1 VLIPSLP
8 SLLPSLPFPQT
19 AKSAKASGADALLVT
34 GHEAA
39 AHGGDV
45 TSLVL
50 VPAIASKVPELPLI
64 AAGGFGDGRGLL
76 AALSLGADAVA
87 MGTRFACTE
96 ESPLHENVKK
106 VIVSEGQTESS
117 TVYSKNIDGIW
128 ARVMKTPFAAEAAG
142 KRANPLVV
150 LIEAL
155 KQAKRFGVNPLKVLP
170 GLFMEP
176 DKIYMLAQFGG
187 ATRKFELATVSAV
200 YCAGVVWWWGGG
212 WREKEGSWHAT
223 VCASAFIPREEV
235 LSRGRVSLGK

>member
-1 VLIPSLP
+1 MTEATIFLSPQLHPRFQYTLFRSFKSYLISCSIFMHRSLHVLILSFPLP
-8 SLLPSLPFPQT
+8 PFSPT
-19 AKSAKASGADALLVT
+19 AKSAKSSGADALLVT

-50 VPAIASKVPELPLI
+50 IPSIAANVPDLPLI

-106 VIVSEGQTESS
+106 AITSDGQTESS

-128 ARVMKTPFAAEAAG
+128 ARVMKTPFAAEAAS

-150 LIEAL
+150 AIEAL

-187 ATRKFELATVSAV
+187 ATRKFELATVSGDGEV
-200 YCAGVVWWWGGG
+200 GRGK
-212 WREKEGSWHAT
+212 RE
-223 VCASAFIPREEV
+223 
-235 LSRGRVSLGK
+235 

>member
-1 VLIPSLP
+1 MHRSLHVLILSFPLP
-8 SLLPSLPFPQT
+8 PLSPT
-19 AKSAKASGADALLVT
+19 AKSAKSSGADALLVT

-50 VPAIASKVPELPLI
+50 IPSIAANVPDLPLI

-106 VIVSEGQTESS
+106 AITSDGQTESS

-128 ARVMKTPFAAEAAG
+128 ARVMKTPFAAEAAS

-150 LIEAL
+150 AIEAL

-187 ATRKFELATVSAV
+187 ATRKFELATVSGDGEV
-200 YCAGVVWWWGGG
+200 GRGK
-212 WREKEGSWHAT
+212 RE
-223 VCASAFIPREEV
+223 
-235 LSRGRVSLGK
+235 